1 MARNAYQIAA
11 CLRDDETIRSEQPVE
26 IAESLGDVVSIF
38 CGAGGLDLGFEQSGF
53 TVPCAYDIRTASIDS
68 YNANRTGVH
77 RGHVA
82 DVRGLTV
89 ERVRADSAK
98 ASFAPIG
105 LIGGP
110 PCQSFSGANTAD
122 KVDDP
127 RHSLPEQYARLV
139 QELNADSPLH
149 FFAFENVVGLVG
161 PKHAHVFEKL
171 KKDLEVDFNLSE
183 AILDAHDFGLPQRRR
198 RVIVV
203 GFNKSIYG
211 ELRWI
216 PPQAT
221 GGRATVRDAIG
232 ELPEPVH
239 FERGLSEN
247 AIPFHPNH
255 WCMKPKSAKFSNGLM
270 SVGSK
275 NRRCFKV
282 LSWHEPSPTVA
293 YGNREVHVHPDQH
306 RRLSVL
312 EAMRLQGFPDRF
324 VLKGTLSAQITQV
337 SEAVPP
343 PLAEVIASSI
353 KEQLKLSQVN

>member
-1 MARNAYQIAA
+1 MARNAPRQSEPHERSH
-11 CLRDDETIRSEQPVE
+11 LRHQS
-26 IAESLGDVVSIF
+26 SLGEVPGRVGELVSIF

-53 TVPCAYDIRTASIDS
+53 SVPAAYDIRESSIES
-68 YNANRTGVH
+68 YNANRGH
-77 RGHVA
+77 DSAGHVA
-82 DVRGLTV
+82 DVRHLTV
-89 ERVRADSAK
+89 NEIHANVGRLEFS
-98 ASFAPIG
+98 PIG

-110 PCQSFSGANTAD
+110 PCQSFSGANTVD
-122 KVDDP
+122 RDDDP
-127 RHSLPEQYARLV
+127 RHSLPDQYTRLV
-139 QELNADSPLH
+139 RELNARSPLH
-149 FFAFENVVGLVG
+149 FFAFENVMGLIG

-171 KKDLEVDFNLSE
+171 KLELGRAFNLTE
-183 AILDAHDFGLPQRRR
+183 TVLDAHDYGLPQRRR

-211 ELRWI
+211 KLSWV
-216 PPQAT
+216 PPEVQD
-221 GGRATVRDAIG
+221 GRATVRDAIG

-239 FERGLSEN
+239 FERGLSES

-255 WCMKPKSAKFSNGLM
+255 WCMKPKSAKFMNGRM

-293 YGNREVHVHPDQH
+293 YGNREVHVHPGQH

-312 EAMRLQGFPDRF
+312 EAMRLQGFPDNY

-343 PLAEVIASSI
+343 PLAAVIARSI
-353 KEQLKLSQVN
+353 KEQLGL

>member
-1 MARNAYQIAA
+1 MARNTCQMVAS
-11 CLRDDETIRSEQPVE
+11 SECVSAPSGQPKSFPK
-26 IAESLGDVVSIF
+26 SLGDVVSIF
-38 CGAGGLDLGFEQSGF
+38 CGAGGLDLGFEQCGF
-53 TVPCAYDIRTASIDS
+53 NVPTAYDIRASSIDS
-68 YNANRTGVH
+68 YNANRHGALG
-77 RGHVA
+77 GHVA
-82 DVRGLTV
+82 DVRSLTV
-89 ERVRADSAK
+89 GQIQNDAAI
-98 ASFAPIG
+98 ANFAPIG

-110 PCQSFSGANTAD
+110 PCQSFSGANTVD
-122 KVDDP
+122 KFDDP

-139 QELNADSPLH
+139 HELNLASPLH

-171 KKDLEVDFNLSE
+171 KKDLEEEFNLSE
-183 AILDAHDFGLPQRRR
+183 VILDAHDFGLPQHRR

-216 PPQAT
+216 PPEPTAV
-221 GGRATVRDAIG
+221 RATVRDAIG
-232 ELPEPVH
+232 DLPEPVH
-239 FERGLSEN
+239 FERSMSQD

-255 WCMKPKSAKFSNGLM
+255 WCMKPKSEKFKNGQM

-293 YGNREVHVHPDQH
+293 YGNREVHVHPGQH

-312 EAMRLQGFPDRF
+312 EAMKLQGFPEHF
-324 VLKGTLSAQITQV
+324 ILKGTLSSQITQV

-343 PLAEVIASSI
+343 PLAFVIAESI
-353 KEQLKLSQVN
+353 KEQLKLS